1 MNQED
6 ALAAAQNGGVS
17 SSDEGELDGDDDLDD
32 DMMDK
37 ISSSPSI
44 EDGGCYPVT
53 APMAWPRRVS
63 SLPNSQRS
71 SSPSISGSSVTRVC
85 SPYPEPLKCTPS
97 PSAIAQLP
105 RALPA
110 TIRNHR
116 LQGEYA
122 DNDNNETVPD
132 TDESWATFNSTEEL
146 HEAYEEETQIKEADA
161 SHQEQA
167 HARSNSNEV

>member
-6 ALAAAQNGGVS
+6 ALAAAQNGGAS

-63 SLPNSQRS
+63 SLPTTQRS

-110 TIRNHR
+110 TLPNHR
-116 LQGEYA
+116 LQGEYTNHD
-122 DNDNNETVPD
+122 DNDAVPD
-132 TDESWATFNSTEEL
+132 ADDSWATFNSTEEF
-146 HEAYEEETQIKEADA
+146 HEAYEEETQIREANA
-161 SHQEQA
+161 LHQEQA
-167 HARSNSNEV
+167 YARPSSNEG